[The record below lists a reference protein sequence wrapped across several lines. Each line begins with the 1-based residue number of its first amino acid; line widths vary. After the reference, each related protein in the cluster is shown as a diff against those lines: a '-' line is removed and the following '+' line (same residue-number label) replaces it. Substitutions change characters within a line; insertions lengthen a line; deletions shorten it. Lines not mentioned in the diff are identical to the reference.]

1 MSNINNVNDV
11 PDLTDEFSLVAKNLS
26 KDIVGEIV
34 LSETPENVI
43 KKWRNIFK
51 ISQKELAAELG
62 MTSSVISDYESGRRK
77 SPGIKMIKKYV
88 NSLIAIDEKNGGHVI
103 RSFERPP
110 TSDSLSNAVID
121 IKEFSV
127 GKSVAGFCR
136 KIGAN
141 TLTKGGLKQII
152 YGYTVIDSLKAIT
165 ELSFSELVKLYGVT
179 TQRALIFTKVS
190 TGRTPMVAIKL
201 TNLHPAL
208 VVLHGLST
216 VDEVAKR
223 IAEVENIPLAICRL
237 NTVDDIIKH
246 LKEMG

>member
-1 MSNINNVNDV
+1 MNVVTDV
-11 PDLTDEFSLVAKNLS
+11 TDEFSLASKNLA

-34 LSETPENVI
+34 LSERPEHVI
-43 KKWRNIFK
+43 KKWRSIFK
-51 ISQKELAAELG
+51 ISQKVLAAELG

-88 NSLIAIDEKNGGHVI
+88 NALLTIDAKSGGCVIKTFEK
-103 RSFERPP
+103 P
-110 TSDSLSNAVID
+110 TTTDSLSNAVID

-127 GKSVAGFCR
+127 GKDVSSFCR
-136 KIGAN
+136 HIRARL
-141 TLTKGGLKQII
+141 LTKNGTDNIV

-190 TGRTPMVAIKL
+190 TGRTPMVAMKL

-208 VVLHGLST
+208 VVLHGLSV
-216 VDEVAKR
+216 VDDVAKR
-223 IAEVENIPLAICRL
+223 VAEVENIPLAVCKL
-237 NTVDDIIKH
+237 GGVDDITEK
-246 LKEMG
+246 LKTLE